1 MATGLEP
8 LTSPNWER
16 KMTTGL
22 KTLTS
27 PKTGEEDGY
36 RAEDTSKH

>member
-1 MATGLEP
+1 MTTGLKTLRREK
-8 LTSPNWER
+8 

-27 PKTGEEDGY
+27 TKKGEEDGY
-36 RAEDTSKH
+36 RAEDTNRY

>member
-1 MATGLEP
+1 MTTGLKTLRSEK
-8 LTSPNWER
+8 

-27 PKTGEEDGY
+27 INRKEEEDNY
-36 RAEDTSKH
+36 RAEDTKK